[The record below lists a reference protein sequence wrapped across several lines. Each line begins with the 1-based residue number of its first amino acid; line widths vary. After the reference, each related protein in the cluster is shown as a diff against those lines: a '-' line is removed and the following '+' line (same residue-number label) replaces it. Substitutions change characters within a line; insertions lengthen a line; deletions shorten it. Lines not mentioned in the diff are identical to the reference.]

1 MYLHLFRFVLPLV
14 ITELVYE
21 FGLQVL
27 NGGIVRMPQAT
38 ATLAAYGL
46 AWGITSLLAST
57 VSQTR
62 QMSMVL
68 VKNRAAYQTT
78 LQCVIGFG
86 GIHALL
92 LSSLAFTPVGAWIV
106 DDLHGIDQA
115 LGDVVREALSY
126 LLPIPLIV
134 GVTRFYSGLLLRVR
148 RTDVISYAMMAG
160 ISMSI
165 LSVFLLLSSDMIQ
178 SKPILLP
185 LFATYAGAL
194 TECSVILFGYR
205 RFVRQTLSES
215 DESNASSE
223 RPLLTRSYVLRF
235 YWPLAATIGIQGA
248 SRPII
253 NLFVARGMDGTESLA
268 ILTIVYA
275 LAHLPYGW
283 LNELKNLPPA
293 FQHQDPT
300 AHAIRRFS
308 AMCGLLSF
316 TTMIVMFWT
325 PARTYLLETL
335 IGVDH
340 EFAVLCH
347 TPLVIFSFF
356 PLAVMIRAYLHGLAL
371 RDHRTGAMAP
381 SGPARIIAITIMLNV
396 LTLFDIHGAAR
407 GVAAL
412 LSGFVIETS
421 VVWWGI
427 TRRKVAKYDH

>member
-14 ITELVYE
+14 ITELAYE

-46 AWGITSLLAST
+46 AWGITSLFAST

-92 LSSLAFTPVGAWIV
+92 LAGLAFTPVGTWVV
-106 DDLHGIDQA
+106 DDLHGVDQA

-126 LLPIPLIV
+126 LLPIPVIV

-148 RTDVISYAMMAG
+148 RTDVISYAMTAA

-165 LSVFLLLSSDMIQ
+165 LSVFLLLSSDVIQ

-194 TECSVILFGYR
+194 TECGVIFFGYR
-205 RFVRQTLSES
+205 RFARQTLSEA

-223 RPLLTRSYVLRF
+223 RPPLTRSYALRF

-248 SRPII
+248 SRPTI

-283 LNELKNLPPA
+283 LNELKNLPAA

-300 AHAIRRFS
+300 AHTIRRFS

-325 PARTYLLETL
+325 PVRTYLLETL
-335 IGVDH
+335 LGVGHD
-340 EFAVLCH
+340 FAVLCH

-356 PLAVMIRAYLHGLAL
+356 PLAVMIRAHLHGLAL

-381 SGPARIIAITIMLNV
+381 SGPARIIAIITMLNV

-427 TRRKVAKYDH
+427 TRRKSAKYDH

>member
-14 ITELVYE
+14 ITELAYE

-68 VKNRAAYQTT
+68 VKNPAAYKTT

-92 LSSLAFTPVGAWIV
+92 LASLAFTPVGTWVV
-106 DDLHGIDQA
+106 DDLHGVDQA

-148 RTDVISYAMMAG
+148 RTDVISYAMTAA

-165 LSVFLLLSSDMIQ
+165 LSVFLLLSSDVIQ

-194 TECSVILFGYR
+194 TECSVIFFG
-205 RFVRQTLSES
+205 
-215 DESNASSE
+215 
-223 RPLLTRSYVLRF
+223 
-235 YWPLAATIGIQGA
+235 
-248 SRPII
+248 
-253 NLFVARGMDGTESLA
+253 
-268 ILTIVYA
+268 
-275 LAHLPYGW
+275 
-283 LNELKNLPPA
+283 
-293 FQHQDPT
+293 
-300 AHAIRRFS
+300 
-308 AMCGLLSF
+308 
-316 TTMIVMFWT
+316 
-325 PARTYLLETL
+325 
-335 IGVDH
+335 
-340 EFAVLCH
+340 
-347 TPLVIFSFF
+347 
-356 PLAVMIRAYLHGLAL
+356 
-371 RDHRTGAMAP
+371 
-381 SGPARIIAITIMLNV
+381 
-396 LTLFDIHGAAR
+396 
-407 GVAAL
+407 
-412 LSGFVIETS
+412 
-421 VVWWGI
+421 
-427 TRRKVAKYDH
+427 